1 MCPITVSTV
10 ELGPQCLFIGYQ
22 ASKLLDS
29 KQDYRLHMLCPF
41 LTQALHDVNHYIYYA
56 KLHISPCC
64 VKIKLLINILSIKQ
78 FIIMIFP
85 DEK

>member
-1 MCPITVSTV
+1 MHPIMVHSGV
-10 ELGPQCLFIGYQ
+10 GPSVFIHWISG
-22 ASKLLDS
+22 
-29 KQDYRLHMLCPF
+29 KQNYLALNKTTDYTLRPF
-41 LTQALHDVNHYIYYA
+41 LTQALHDVNRYIYHA

-85 DEK
+85 EEK